1 MFRLWHWYTW
11 RKRENSREL
20 IGSWASGLALIIQKQ
35 MSALYI
41 INPWILEDPR
51 GVCINVHTQDFAEH
65 LKKAICGSLATWLC
79 LVLNV
84 LVAFFWQSIEVKSLA
99 TVIFLNYQDVMY
111 WKTIT
116 EYGMLIVDR
125 KGWGFLED
133 TGININYGICCATL
147 GILSCNLLYLQL
159 L

>member
-51 GVCINVHTQDFAEH
+51 GVCVNVHTQDFAEH

-84 LVAFFWQSIEVKSLA
+84 LVTFFWESMEVKSLA
-99 TVIFLNYQDVMY
+99 TVIFFKLPGCDVLKNNLIM
-111 WKTIT
+111 
-116 EYGMLIVDR
+116 EYGMFNCRQKRLR
-125 KGWGFLED
+125 FFRGYWNK
-133 TGININYGICCATL
+133 Y
-147 GILSCNLLYLQL
+147 
-159 L
+159 